1 MEIILGLFLLML
13 IMLFCLAGII
23 IIYLVLQYN
32 TFISLRNRIEEAH
45 HAIDTYLLQ
54 RFDQLSKLADTV
66 VSYTDYEQE
75 TQLKLAKIRTNYI
88 QMSANEKLA
97 ASSEIEN
104 LQKSLRLQVE
114 NYPELKADTVY
125 RSLTSAITDV
135 EEKLSASRRS
145 YNANVYQLNTKLK
158 QFPTRMIGSFMKIHE
173 VDMLEVAE
181 EHKVDIN
188 LSERLGGI

>member
-1 MEIILGLFLLML
+1 METILGLFMLML
-13 IMLFCLAGII
+13 VLSFFVVAII
-23 IIYLVLQYN
+23 LIYLVVQYN

-45 HAIDTYLLQ
+45 RAIETYLLQ

-75 TQLKLAKIRTNYI
+75 TQMKLAKIRTNYT

-97 ASSEIEN
+97 ASNEIESFESK
-104 LQKSLRLQVE
+104 LKLQVE

-125 RSLTSAITDV
+125 RSLTAAITDV

-145 YNANVYQLNTKLK
+145 YNANVYQFNTKLK
-158 QFPTRMIGSFMKIHE
+158 QFPTRMIGSYMKLHE
-173 VDMLEVAE
+173 VEMLEVSE
-181 EHKVDIN
+181 ENKVDFN
-188 LSERLGGI
+188 LKERLGGV

>member
-1 MEIILGLFLLML
+1 MEIILGLFLVML
-13 IMLFCLAGII
+13 IITFGLAGFI
-23 IIYLVLQYN
+23 IIYLVVQHN
-32 TFISLRNRIEEAH
+32 PFISLRNRIEEAR

-66 VSYTDYEQE
+66 VSYTDYEKE
-75 TQLKLAKIRTNYI
+75 TQMKLAEIRTNYN
-88 QMSANEKLA
+88 QMSANEKLS
-97 ASSEIEN
+97 ASNEIEN
-104 LQKSLRLQVE
+104 LENKLRLQVE

-158 QFPTRMIGSFMKIHE
+158 QFPTRMIGSFMKLKE

-181 EHKVDIN
+181 AHKVDIN
-188 LSERLGGI
+188 LSERLGGV

>member
-1 MEIILGLFLLML
+1 MILGLLL
-13 IMLFCLAGII
+13 IMMIMFCCLVGAV
-23 IIYLVLQYN
+23 IIYAVVQYN
-32 TFISLRNRIEEAH
+32 SFISLRNRIKEADR
-45 HAIDTYLLQ
+45 AIDTYLLQ

-75 TQLKLAKIRTNYI
+75 TQVKLARIRTNYS

-104 LQKSLRLQVE
+104 LEKSLKLQVE

-125 RSLTSAITDV
+125 RSLTMAITDV

-158 QFPTRMIGSFMKIHE
+158 QFPTSLIGSFMKLHE
-173 VDMLEVAE
+173 VDMLEVTE
-181 EHKVDIN
+181 EHKADIN
-188 LSERLGGI
+188 VRERLGGV